1 MRFTEPDAQQ
11 EGEGDVPNVLS
22 ATGTFV
28 NAKNEFRLEPAAAH
42 IAQLLR

>member
-11 EGEGDVPNVLS
+11 DGEGELPNVLS

-28 NAKNEFRLEPAAAH
+28 DAKNEFRLEPAAGNV
-42 IAQLLR
+42 AQLLR